1 MKKIMNWIG
10 IFLLILILVQSTV
23 GILSYTQTGYPEGF
37 QNGMG
42 RMNGTNASNGAMP
55 RSNSEETN
63 SNLTNAAENNSSNS
77 NSIIDTAPQNDRM
90 QVNMRSQE
98 QPGSFS
104 TELRTLNNGI
114 FGLVLNYVSL
124 GLAIGWIV
132 LCFLGKKQKN
142 TAHEA

>member
-1 MKKIMNWIG
+1 MKKIMNWVG

-23 GILSYTQTGYPEGF
+23 GILSYTQTGNPEGF

-55 RSNSEETN
+55 RNNSEEID
-63 SNLTNAAENNSSNS
+63 SSLTDATEDNSSNN
-77 NSIIDTAPQNDRM
+77 NSIIDTAAQHDRM
-90 QVNMRSQE
+90 QVNMGSQE

-104 TELRTLNNGI
+104 TVLRTLNNGI
-114 FGLVLNYVSL
+114 FGLVLNSVSL

-132 LCFLGKKQKN
+132 LYWLVRKQN
-142 TAHEA
+142 NIAHEA